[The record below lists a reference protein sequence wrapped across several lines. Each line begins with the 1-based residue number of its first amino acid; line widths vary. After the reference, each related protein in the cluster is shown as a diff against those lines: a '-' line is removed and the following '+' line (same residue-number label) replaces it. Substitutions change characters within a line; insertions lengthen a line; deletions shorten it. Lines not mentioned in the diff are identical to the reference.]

1 MSRFS
6 TRFARF
12 SPLSASA
19 LAVAL
24 GLSAVTLA
32 ACGDQELVLGSA
44 ADDVSSVP
52 GPDASACPAE
62 PPIPMCGIGTGLVT
76 DRDGNGCV
84 TAHRCEP
91 VVPPSCPAVATP
103 ICAAGTN
110 LVERKDEQGCTTY
123 ACETPAV
130 TCQSAGGA
138 CVALA
143 PGACDAP
150 KRVGD
155 ASKFSCGGGLGVQCC
170 FDACPT
176 LSPPAPGFC
185 SGGATLKADVDATGC
200 TRGYHCLHQITDA
213 QDVMS
218 VSARA
223 GDEIELGLASNPT
236 TGYRWVV
243 GDDGPLDAPTER
255 YAPTAGGGVGGGG
268 TQYFLWSNV
277 PAGTFPVRLD
287 HGRAGQ
293 PVERSVTYTWN
304 VQ

>member
-103 ICAAGTN
+103 ICAAN
-110 LVERKDEQGCTTY
+110 SKLVEKIDAQGCSSYT
-123 ACETPAV
+123 CEPIA
-130 TCQSAGGA
+130 TCASLGGTCA
-138 CVALA
+138 QLAATCPGDKPREVASSVGSCDGPIESKCCVAE
-143 PGACDAP
+143 
-150 KRVGD
+150 
-155 ASKFSCGGGLGVQCC
+155 
-170 FDACPT
+170 CPT

-185 SGGATLKADVDATGC
+185 PAGATIKPDIDATGC
-200 TRGYHCLHQITDA
+200 TRGYHCLHQINDRMDTT
-213 QDVMS
+213 V
-218 VSARA
+218 VTARA
-223 GDEIELGLASNPT
+223 GDEIELALAANAT

-243 GDDGPLDAPTER
+243 GDDGPLAAPTER
-255 YAPTAGGGVGGGG
+255 YVVTPGGGIGSGG